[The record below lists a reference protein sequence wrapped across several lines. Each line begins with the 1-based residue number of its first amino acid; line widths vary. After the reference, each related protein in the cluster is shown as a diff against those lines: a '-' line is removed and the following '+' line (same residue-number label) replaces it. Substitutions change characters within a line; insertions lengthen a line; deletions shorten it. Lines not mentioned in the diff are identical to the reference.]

1 MSSNSIGDLTDFF
14 MALCLMDTDNN
25 MMMNVNDVESGHKE
39 IEKRKNQSSVPSE
52 NKRSRLEYTTIASSY
67 AHPPTLNNVS
77 PFMNRWTD
85 NNN

>member
-14 MALCLMDTDNN
+14 MALCLMDTD
-25 MMMNVNDVESGHKE
+25 VESGHKE
-39 IEKRKNQSSVPSE
+39 IEKRKNQFSFPSE
-52 NKRSRLEYTTIASSY
+52 NKRSRLEYTTNASSY
-67 AHPPTLNNVS
+67 AHSPTFNNVS